1 MTAQAGDTFL
11 ISAAAQKASIRRH
24 LRRLRQQIP
33 RAERSLAARLTAQK
47 LLRLRR
53 VQVARSVAVYLST
66 KHELATAPLI
76 EGLLKIGAALF
87 VPCVAHDQRMTFVPL
102 KPPRKLRVDALG
114 MRTPLARRPRRSAHQ
129 LDVIVLPLV
138 GFDRQGN
145 RIGMGAGYYDRALQ
159 FPRIGKR
166 PWLLGYA
173 YRQQQTGCLAAER
186 WDVKLD
192 AVAMSSGVQRSSRKP

>member
-11 ISAAAQKASIRRH
+11 ISAAAQKTSIRKH

-53 VQVARSVAVYLST
+53 VQGARSIAVYVST
-66 KHELATAPLI
+66 QHELSTAPLI
-76 EGLLKIGAALF
+76 EGLLKTDAHVF
-87 VPCVAHDQRMTFVPL
+87 TPCVGQDHKMVFVPL
-102 KPPRKLRVDALG
+102 KQQRKLRADALG
-114 MRTPLARRPRRSAHQ
+114 MRTPLARRPRCSARQ

-138 GFDRQGN
+138 GFDLQGN

-159 FPRIGKR
+159 FRRIGKR

-173 YRQQQTGCLAAER
+173 YRQQQTSVLAAES

-192 AVAMSSGVQRSSRKP
+192 DIALASGVQHCSRSD